1 MAKKKTTGAKTAA
14 GKGRPLWAP
23 WRISFI
29 TGPKQ
34 AGCFLCDKGNGGE
47 SAADRTNHVIAR
59 GSHAY
64 VLMNAFPYNSGH
76 LMVAPYR
83 HVGDLTELTA
93 DELAEMTVLTVE
105 AEKVLRE
112 AVRPQGFNIG
122 YNLGSA
128 GGAGVPGHVHC
139 HIVPRWVGDT
149 NFMPVLGDV
158 RVVPQALEETA
169 ALLRETWARLAQA
182 GEIGAAS
189 AGGAKKKRT

>member
-1 MAKKKTTGAKTAA
+1 MVKKAVAKKAGAA
-14 GKGRPLWAP
+14 RPLWAP

-29 TGPKQ
+29 TGAKTP
-34 AGCFLCDKGNGGE
+34 GCFLCHKGNGGGGE
-47 SAADRTNHVIAR
+47 CTADGENHVIAR
-59 GSHAY
+59 GGHAY
-64 VLMNAFPYNSGH
+64 VLMNAYPYNSGH

-93 DELAEMTVLTVE
+93 DELAEMAVLTVE
-105 AEKVLRE
+105 AEKVLKA

-122 YNLGSA
+122 YNLGEA

-139 HIVPRWVGDT
+139 HIVPRWNGDT

-169 ALLRETWARLAQA
+169 ELLRKTWEKLAK
-182 GEIGAAS
+182 S
-189 AGGAKKKRT
+189 GGFRAPVLVRKAKRRG